1 MIDGRPSRSVRD
13 DFIARNLHL
22 CGRAARRF
30 QRPGMERSDL
40 QQVAAIALIKAA
52 DRYDGT
58 RGVPFEAFAW
68 ISILGELMH
77 FVRDHEC
84 IVRIPRSLRDQHSR
98 YAAVREQLS
107 SDLEREPSDAECSE
121 RLGVAIDVVRHV
133 RATQE
138 LRFISHLDCDGEELR
153 TQAYDPGSDCEDAI
167 LVRDA
172 FAGLSLLERRVVA
185 GLYLVRLPAARLARR
200 LGLEPRH
207 VATLRRTALLRMR
220 SALDTLEHGA
230 DIA

>member
-1 MIDGRPSRSVRD
+1 LRD
-13 DFIARNLHL
+13 DFIASNLHL
-22 CGRAARRF
+22 CRRAARRF
-30 QRPGMERSDL
+30 ERPGMERSDL

-52 DRYDGT
+52 DRYDDT
-58 RGVPFEAFAW
+58 RSVPFEAFAW
-68 ISILGELMH
+68 ITILGELMN

-98 YAAVREQLS
+98 YVAVREELS

-121 RLGVAIDVVRHV
+121 RLGVPVDTVRHV

-138 LRFISHLDCDGEELR
+138 LRFVSHLDCAGDDLR
-153 TQAYDPGSDCEDAI
+153 ALAADPGRDCEDAI

-185 GLYLVRLPAARLARR
+185 GLYLVRLPASRLARC
-200 LGLEPRH
+200 LGLEPRR
-207 VATLRRTALLRMR
+207 VATLRRTALLHMR
-220 SALDTLEHGA
+220 TALDTLENGA